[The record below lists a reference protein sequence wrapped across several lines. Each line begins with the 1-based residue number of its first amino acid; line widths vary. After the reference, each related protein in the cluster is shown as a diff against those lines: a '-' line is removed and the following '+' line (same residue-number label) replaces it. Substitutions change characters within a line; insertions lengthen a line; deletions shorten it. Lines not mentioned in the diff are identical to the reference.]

1 MTDNIQKKLVSEKIS
16 REERERRDGPESP
29 DAHTARARI
38 RGYKTVTVDRPPL
51 AREPCTVP
59 YPTEARYKY
68 LYICRVIHT
77 HAAHGTHS

>member
-1 MTDNIQKKLVSEKIS
+1 MTDDIQKKLVSEKIS
-16 REERERRDGPESP
+16 RERRDGPDG
-29 DAHTARARI
+29 DAARAGI
-38 RGYKTVTVDRPPL
+38 RDDDPVETGHGPPL